1 MHRSV
6 SGDGDMFKET
16 KLLMY
21 SHSGKYGFITK
32 TVMSYAKQRVLAWI
46 SETHL

>member
-21 SHSGKYGFITK
+21 SHSGIYGFITK
-32 TVMSYAKQRVLAWI
+32 TVMSYAKQRVLALI